1 MNKTKKNSKNDLNPI
16 NMLHDI
22 ENVDSI
28 LTGNELKKI
37 NELFNSIEN
46 FNQITEQLETVII
59 KNTLTEYD
67 IKFLFYSIKKIV
79 NHKIMSDEEKPVM
92 SKKKLGF
99 AQTFFEL
106 PEIISRRLSLD
117 KSC

>member
-1 MNKTKKNSKNDLNPI
+1 MSKAKKNSNNNSNPI

-37 NELFNSIEN
+37 NDLFNSLEN

-59 KNTLTEYD
+59 KNNLTEYD

-79 NHKIMSDEEKPVM
+79 NHRVK
-92 SKKKLGF
+92 
-99 AQTFFEL
+99 
-106 PEIISRRLSLD
+106 SRN
-117 KSC
+117 C